1 MREISFRGKRLDN
14 NEWEYGYLCRYGF
27 AGKEKYYIIP
37 YYASA
42 LYAFEVDSETVE
54 QFTGSDDKNEK
65 GIFEGDICKYNN
77 YIGLISFDEEKSMFI
92 FTYGGDIEID
102 FSFISAKKL
111 EVIGN
116 IHDKPELL
124 EVQ

>member
-1 MREISFRGKRLDN
+1 MRKISFKGKRVDN

-37 YYASA
+37 YYASD
-42 LYAFEVDSETVE
+42 LYGIEVDPETVG

-77 YIGLISFDEEKSMFI
+77 YIGLISFDKEKSMFI